1 MKLFPWTRPLVSRFR
16 PPGDKSI
23 THRAVLFSTLAEGA
37 VEIYHPLD
45 SLDIAASLRLVQS
58 VGVELIQHQPD
69 AWVLRSP
76 GFDKLHEADDV
87 INCDNSGTTIRLASG
102 ILAGLPGLSVLTG
115 DNSLRRRP
123 MARVIDPLAR
133 LGVDIAGRDAG
144 LAPLVIKGG
153 VHRGGVIA
161 LPVASAQVK
170 SAVLLAGMTASQSVT
185 VQEKTPT
192 RDHTERF
199 LHAMGA
205 NISVAAGQITVEPGR
220 LHPIAVTVPGDPSS
234 AAFWATLAALLPG
247 SSLVIE
253 QVSVNPGR
261 VGFYQVLQKMGAHV
275 EFRLQRPDP
284 DPMGEIVVAPG
295 QLTGVSI
302 GPELVP
308 SLIDELPL
316 IGLLGALAHGKTEV
330 RGAEE
335 LRFKESDRIH
345 TTVVNLQTLG
355 VEIRELPDGFEV
367 WGQNFLRGG
376 VVDAYGDHRI
386 GMMLAIAAAVSQEPL
401 ELLGGDAIAIS
412 YPKFFSDYQRLAS
425 V

>member
-1 MKLFPWTRPLVSRFR
+1 
-16 PPGDKSI
+16 
-23 THRAVLFSTLAEGA
+23 LAEGA

-302 GPELVP
+302 GPKLVP

>member
-1 MKLFPWTRPLVSRFR
+1 MKLFPWTRPLVARFR

-23 THRAVLFSTLAEGA
+23 THRAVLFSTLAEGDS
-37 VEIYHPLD
+37 EIYHPLD
-45 SLDIAASLRLVQS
+45 SLDIAASLRLVQTI
-58 VGVELIQHQPD
+58 GVEIIQQHTD

-76 GFDKLHEADDV
+76 GYHQLHEPDDV

-102 ILAGLPGLSVLTG
+102 LLAGLPGLTVLTG

-123 MARVIDPLAR
+123 MARVIEPLTR
-133 LGVDIAGRDAG
+133 LGVDIRGRTGG

-153 VHRGGVIA
+153 AHRGGVIA
-161 LPVASAQVK
+161 LSVASAQVK
-170 SAVLLAGMTASQSVT
+170 SAVLLAGMTASQPVT

-205 NISVAAGQITVEPGR
+205 KIYADAGKVTVEPGR
-220 LHPIAVTVPGDPSS
+220 LQPIAVTVPGDPSS

-253 QVSVNPGR
+253 KVSVNPGR
-261 VGFYQVLQKMGAHV
+261 VGFYQVLQKMGAGV
-275 EFRLQRPDP
+275 EFRVQQPDP
-284 DPMGEIVVAPG
+284 DPMGEIVVASGPLRG
-295 QLTGVSI
+295 ISI

-316 IGLLGALAHGKTEV
+316 IGLLGSLAQGKTEV

-355 VEIRELPDGFEV
+355 VEIKELPDGFEV
-367 WGQNFLRGG
+367 WGQDHLGGG
-376 VVDAYGDHRI
+376 VVDAFGDHRI
-386 GMMLAIAAAVSQEPL
+386 GMMLAIAAAVSREPL

-412 YPKFFSDYQRLAS
+412 YPKFFSDYQRLGS